1 MTTTIRGTRALVT
14 GAGRGLGQVF
24 SETLIARGA
33 GTVYGAARDPSR
45 VTIPGVTPVRL
56 DITNP
61 AQVAA
66 AAKRCSE
73 VDLLINNAGIMR
85 FTPLLSA
92 PGTEAAEDEMRT
104 NYFGTLA
111 MCRAF
116 APVLGAN
123 GGGTLVNILSVVS
136 WFAMPLNSSYGA
148 SKSAEWALTN
158 AARVELRQQ
167 GTLVVGVFAS
177 FIDTGMAPD
186 IDLPKIS
193 PQSVVDQTLDAI
205 EAGREEVLTDERTR
219 FIKAALPD
227 DLSAIYPAQQDLWDA
242 THPHQ
247 RS

>member
-1 MTTTIRGTRALVT
+1 MTTTIRGAKALVT

-33 GTVYGAARDPSR
+33 ATVYGAARDPGQITTSA
-45 VTIPGVTPVRL
+45 VTPVRL
-56 DITNP
+56 DITSP

-73 VDLLINNAGIMR
+73 VDLLINNAGIMS

-92 PGTEAAEDEMRT
+92 PDTEAAEDAMRT

-167 GTLVVGVFAS
+167 ATLVVGVFAS
-177 FIDTGMAPD
+177 FIDTDMAANVD
-186 IDLPKIS
+186 QPKIS
-193 PQSVVDQTLDAI
+193 PRSVVDQTLDAI
-205 EAGREEVLTDERTR
+205 EAGREEVLTDDHTR
-219 FIKAALPD
+219 FIKAALPN

-242 THPHQ
+242 THPHT